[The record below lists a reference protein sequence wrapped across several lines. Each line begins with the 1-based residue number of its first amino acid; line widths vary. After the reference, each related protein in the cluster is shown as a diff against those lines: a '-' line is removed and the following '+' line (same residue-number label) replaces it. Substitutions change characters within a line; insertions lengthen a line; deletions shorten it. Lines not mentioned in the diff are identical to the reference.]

1 MSTNKYHIPSDL
13 VSPDGENELHEK
25 VNNDLNFRKYY
36 EEMNQLLL
44 ESISDGKLQELIS
57 EAAMAVYIF
66 AEIAAFKEGF
76 MDGMK
81 FLINVLSNTDEPAKS
96 SEREKNFSEALEKFL
111 ADYRMDRIAD
121 VDNFLEKDEEYRK
134 AYLNKVEAEKALQ
147 EAVPGIANST
157 VALNYIDAVDD
168 FIDMIKAIF
177 YEHGFKDNT
186 AIVRV
191 LRKGLNNMSLRT
203 LFELDKV

>member
-1 MSTNKYHIPSDL
+1 MNKYHIPYDL
-13 VSPDGENELHEK
+13 VLPDGENELHEK
-25 VNNDLNFRKYY
+25 VNNDLNFRKYSQ
-36 EEMNQLLL
+36 EMNQLLL
-44 ESISDGKLQELIS
+44 ESIADNTLKERIS
-57 EAAMAVYIF
+57 EAAMLVNIF

-76 MDGMK
+76 MDGIK
-81 FLINVLSNTDEPAKS
+81 FLMNVLSDGDEPAKS
-96 SEREKNFSEALEKFL
+96 SEREKDFSEALEKFL
-111 ADYRMDRIAD
+111 ADYRMDRVAD

-134 AYLNKVEAEKALQ
+134 AHLNKAEAEKALQ

-177 YEHGFKDNT
+177 YEHGFKDNA
-186 AIVRV
+186 AIARV

-203 LFELDKV
+203 LFELDKER

>member
-1 MSTNKYHIPSDL
+1 MNKYHIPSDL
-13 VSPDGENELHEK
+13 ILPDGENELHEK

-36 EEMNQLLL
+36 QEMDQLLL
-44 ESISDGKLQELIS
+44 ESIADNTLKERIS
-57 EAAMAVYIF
+57 EAAMTVYIF

-76 MDGMK
+76 MEGIK
-81 FLINVLSNTDEPAKS
+81 FLTNVLSNTDESTKP
-96 SEREKNFSEALEKFL
+96 SERENDFSEALEKFL

-134 AYLNKVEAEKALQ
+134 AHLNKIAAEKALQ
-147 EAVPGIANST
+147 EAVPEIANST

-168 FIDMIKAIF
+168 FIDMIKSIF
-177 YEHGFKDNT
+177 YEHGFKDNA
-186 AIVRV
+186 AIARV

-203 LFELDKV
+203 LFELDKEQ